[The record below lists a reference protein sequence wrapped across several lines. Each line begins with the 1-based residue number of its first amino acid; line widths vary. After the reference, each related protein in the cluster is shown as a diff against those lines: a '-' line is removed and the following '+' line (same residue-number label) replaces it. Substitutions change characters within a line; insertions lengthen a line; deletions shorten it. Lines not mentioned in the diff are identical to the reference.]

1 MSAGMSKHT
10 PGPWRW
16 EINRTSKSIHLVG
29 GRPRFDK
36 TVMEFERW
44 GMSRAAPR
52 FNAEITGD
60 QYNIMTRVPDRPD
73 WIAPFTGRDH
83 HADWCAA
90 ITHPDAVLIESAPD
104 LLAMLVE
111 AHDIIDAIGQPET
124 AEVAARMRAT
134 IAKARGEA

>member
-1 MSAGMSKHT
+1 MSKFT
-10 PGPWRW
+10 PGPWHW

-36 TVMEFERW
+36 TVMDFKRW

-60 QYNIMTRVPDRPD
+60 EFNVMQRVCDRPD
-73 WIAPFTGRDH
+73 WIAPFPGRDH

-90 ITHPDAVLIESAPD
+90 VTHPDAMLIAAAPD

-134 IAKARGEA
+134 IAQAKGES

>member
-1 MSAGMSKHT
+1 MIKFT

-16 EINRTSKSIHLVG
+16 EINRTSKSIYLVG

-36 TVMEFERW
+36 TVMDFERW

-104 LLAMLVE
+104 LLAMLVD

-124 AEVAARMRAT
+124 AEVAGRMRAV
-134 IAKARGEA
+134 IAKAKGEQG